1 MELSALLLNCT
12 LKPSPGG
19 SSTDAMLGL
28 VAEKLAVHDVVSETV
43 RVVDLDV
50 RPGVGHD
57 EGDGDDWPAIEA
69 KVLEADILVLGTPV
83 WLGSPSSVCKRVAE
97 RLEAA
102 TLEVGDFADCLDR
115 VDEGDLVFLDPP
127 YTVAH
132 NNNVGTISYR
142 KMREPTDAG

>member
-69 KVLEADILVLGTPV
+69 KVLDADIVV
-83 WLGSPSSVCKRVAE
+83 
-97 RLEAA
+97 
-102 TLEVGDFADCLDR
+102 
-115 VDEGDLVFLDPP
+115 
-127 YTVAH
+127 
-132 NNNVGTISYR
+132 VGTGATR
-142 KMREPTDAG
+142 TWAPRPAP